1 MQQHMQ
7 QKTAASPL
15 YEAIATA
22 LRNAITQ
29 RVLNT
34 GDLINESMVAQAF
47 NVSRTPVK
55 AALKALVD
63 QKVMLKHD
71 GRGVIVGPAKAV
83 KHISRL
89 GPDALAALEQF
100 GDAIR
105 SPDSWIQVYNDVE
118 REVCNHSVFGPVR
131 IIETE
136 LAKCFNVSRTV
147 AHEVLMRLEGVG
159 LVEKDPAGRWSIVP
173 MTAERVQQLYEI
185 RRYLE
190 PPALRNSVAHI
201 PKTVLSNML
210 ERLEA
215 IATRYPNVSEA
226 ELDDLEKDLHFRCLS
241 YCQNAELIKLL
252 GHTQALLINNK
263 HMLGGYLKLPSMDP
277 FLQEHRLIIQ
287 ALIKRDPDAA
297 AQALDEHLRCSIAKT
312 IERLQVVASEP
323 AKNLP
328 SYMAAIRDGNG

>member
-1 MQQHMQ
+1 MRQNSEP
-7 QKTAASPL
+7 KTAAAPL

-22 LRNAITQ
+22 LRHAMAKH
-29 RVLNT
+29 VLKA

-55 AALKALVD
+55 AALQALLD
-63 QKVMLKHD
+63 QNVVYKHS
-71 GRGVIVGPAKAV
+71 GRGVVIGPAKAV
-83 KHISRL
+83 TTVTRL
-89 GPDALAALEQF
+89 SAIELAALEPF

-105 SPDSWIQVYNDVE
+105 SPDSWIQVYNEVE
-118 REVCNHSVFGPVR
+118 REVCNHSIFGPVR

-136 LAKCFNVSRTV
+136 LAKSFDVSRTV

-173 MTAERVQQLYEI
+173 MTAERVRQLYEI

-190 PPALRNSVAHI
+190 PPALRKSVEHI
-201 PKTVLSNML
+201 PQEVLNHMW

-215 IATRYPNVSEA
+215 ISKRYPNVSEA

-241 YCQNAELIKLL
+241 YCQNEELIKLL

-263 HMLGGYLKLPSMDP
+263 HMLGGYLKLPAMDP
-277 FLQEHRLIIQ
+277 FLEEHRRIMQ
-287 ALIKRDPDAA
+287 ALMQRQPDAA
-297 AQALDEHLRCSIAKT
+297 AQALDDHLRLSIDKT
-312 IERLQVVASEP
+312 IERLHIVASEP
-323 AKNLP
+323 AKHLP
-328 SYMAAIRDGNG
+328 SYMTALRDTP

>member
-1 MQQHMQ
+1 MRQNSEP
-7 QKTAASPL
+7 KTAAAPL

-22 LRNAITQ
+22 LRHAMAK
-29 RVLNT
+29 RVLKA

-55 AALKALVD
+55 AALQALLD
-63 QKVMLKHD
+63 QNVVYKHS
-71 GRGVIVGPAKAV
+71 GRGVVIGPAKAV
-83 KHISRL
+83 TTVTRL
-89 GPDALAALEQF
+89 SAVELTSLEPF

-105 SPDSWIQVYNDVE
+105 SPDSWIQVYNEVE
-118 REVCNHSVFGPVR
+118 REVCNHSIFGPVR

-136 LAKCFNVSRTV
+136 LAKSFDVSRTV

-173 MTAERVQQLYEI
+173 MTAERVRQLYEI

-190 PPALRNSVAHI
+190 PPALRKSVEHI
-201 PKTVLSNML
+201 PQAVLNHMW

-215 IATRYPNVSEA
+215 IGKRYPNVSEA

-241 YCQNAELIKLL
+241 YCQNDELIKLL

-277 FLQEHRLIIQ
+277 FLEEHRLIMQ
-287 ALIKRDPDAA
+287 ALMQRQPDAA
-297 AQALDEHLRCSIAKT
+297 AQALDDHLRLSIAKT
-312 IERLQVVASEP
+312 VERLHIVASEP
-323 AKNLP
+323 TKNLP
-328 SYMAAIRDGNG
+328 SYMTAIRDNAL

>member
-1 MQQHMQ
+1 MQQNTEH
-7 QKTAASPL
+7 KTAAVPL

-22 LRNAITQ
+22 LRTAIAQ
-29 RVLNT
+29 RVLKA

-63 QKVMLKHD
+63 QNVLYKHS
-71 GRGVIVGPAKAV
+71 GRGVIVGPLIAKQKV
-83 KHISRL
+83 TRL
-89 GPDALAALEQF
+89 SSFELAALEPF
-100 GDAIR
+100 GDALR

-118 REVCNHSVFGPVR
+118 REVCNHAIFGPVR
-131 IIETE
+131 IVETE
-136 LAKCFNVSRTV
+136 LAKSFDVSRTV

-173 MTAERVQQLYEI
+173 MTPERVRQLYEI

-190 PPALRNSVAHI
+190 PPALRKSVEHI
-201 PKTVLSNML
+201 PQEVLNLMW
-210 ERLEA
+210 ERLET
-215 IATRYPNVSEA
+215 ISKRYPNVSEA

-241 YCQNAELIKLL
+241 YCQNDELIKLL

-277 FLQEHRLIIQ
+277 FLEEHRLIMQ
-287 ALIKRDPDAA
+287 ALMQRQPDAV
-297 AQALDEHLRCSIAKT
+297 AQALDDHLSRSITKT
-312 IERLQVVASEP
+312 LERLQVVASEP

-328 SYMAAIRDGNG
+328 SYMTAIRDNT